1 MSSSATTETNVIDT
15 SDCLKRMRGLAPE
28 AFLEARPF
36 PLLVIDD
43 FLPAAMADGLCE
55 EIARHEEFRKS
66 NDYIFAKNKFE
77 DAGISRIGPCAT
89 AYRDLLLSDGFRT
102 ELTRLTRKEV
112 FVDPDFTGGGLHR
125 GGEGSYLEMH
135 VDFGI
140 HPGKH
145 NWIRELNLL
154 LYLNRGWKPEYA
166 GSLELRHA
174 HTDETRVVEPLFN
187 RLVIMLTKDF
197 TYHGYRPISFPAGT
211 FRTSIAAYA
220 YQEAKSEED
229 LKGLLTTTRWDPV
242 GGGLLRKAAAAVTP
256 TLVTV
261 KQRLLGSSTAKR
273 R

>member
-1 MSSSATTETNVIDT
+1 MSSSSPAERPQLSTAESLVRLRVLDP
-15 SDCLKRMRGLAPE
+15 A
-28 AFLEARPF
+28 AFRDAQPF

-43 FLPAAMADGLCE
+43 FLPVSLAEGLCA

-77 DAGISRIGPCAT
+77 DAGIARMGPCAT
-89 AYRDLLLSDGFRT
+89 AYRDLLLGDAFRL
-102 ELTRLTRKEV
+102 ELTRLTGHEV

-140 HPGKH
+140 HPGRQ

-154 LYLNRGWKPEYA
+154 LYLNQGWKPEYG

-174 HTDETRVVEPLFN
+174 HTNETRAVEPRFN

-197 TYHGYRPISFPAGT
+197 TYHGYRPISFPPGT

-242 GGGLLRKAAAAVTP
+242 GGGLLRKAAAVVTP